1 MRKKIFQ
8 GCLIAMA
15 LIVATAVGQAQQ
27 NSLQGLSPAQDIG
40 PHFKKIKEG
49 IFVRAANPLHSNAAI
64 ILTQEGV
71 VLIDSGLNPPDSH
84 AIMKA
89 VKQLTS
95 QPIRFLINT
104 EPHNDHTTGHFVF
117 SPPAIIIA
125 AQGAT
130 ESMKKISAEASKR
143 VETLSAQSPE
153 MREASQGY
161 RLITPHVEYKDKMT
175 LHLGERTFELMHLK
189 DVHSESDTAIW
200 LPKERVLFSASAAI
214 VKSYNNLRPF
224 VSIPAILSALKM
236 MKSLNPEIVVTGHGP
251 PGTTKIFDDTERFY
265 TSLLER
271 VERMAREGRSLD
283 QIKQELKMPEY
294 DDWGRKERFP
304 NNIEAAYRAVK
315 GN

>member
-1 MRKKIFQ
+1 MKQILQTTIFLFVASL
-8 GCLIAMA
+8 LIFASY
-15 LIVATAVGQAQQ
+15 L
-27 NSLQGLSPAQDIG
+27 PAQDLG

-49 IFVRAANPLHSNAAI
+49 IFVHAANPLISNIGI

-84 AIMKA
+84 AVMKA

-95 QPIRFLINT
+95 QPIRLLINT

-117 SPPAIIIA
+117 SPPAIIIG

-130 ESMKKISAEASKR
+130 ESMKKIYDLKR
-143 VETLSAQSPE
+143 VEQLSAKFP
-153 MREASQGY
+153 EASQGY

-175 LHLGERTFELMHLK
+175 LRLGERTFELMHLK

-200 LPKERVLFSASAAI
+200 LPKERVLFSAAAAI

-236 MKSLNPEIVVTGHGP
+236 MKSLNPEVVVPGHGP

-265 TSLLER
+265 TLLLER
-271 VERMAREGRSLD
+271 VERMVREGKSLD

>member
-1 MRKKIFQ
+1 MK
-8 GCLIAMA
+8 A
-15 LIVATAVGQAQQ
+15 LRTGRDGITRVRLFPVFLFAASLLMFVSALRAQE
-27 NSLQGLSPAQDIG
+27 LG
-40 PHFKKIKEG
+40 PGFTKVKEG
-49 IFVRAANPLHSNAAI
+49 IYVYARNPLISNIGI
-64 ILTQEGV
+64 ILTREGV

-84 AIMKA
+84 AVVKA

-95 QPIRFLINT
+95 QPIRLLINT

-130 ESMKKISAEASKR
+130 ESMKKIYDPKRAEK
-143 VETLSAQSPE
+143 LSAQSPE
-153 MREASQGY
+153 MREAFQGY
-161 RLITPHVEYKDKMT
+161 RLITPHVEYKEKMT

-189 DVHSESDTAIW
+189 EVHSESDTAIW
-200 LPKERVLFSASAAI
+200 LPKERVLFSAAAAI

-236 MKSLNPEIVVTGHGP
+236 MKSLNPEVVVTGHGP

-265 TSLLER
+265 TLLLER
-271 VERMAREGRSLD
+271 VERMVREGKSLD